1 MAADLQIG
9 QTLQGKWGSYTIRE
23 QLHRR
28 IWTAISSTSQRV
40 TVKTAAD
47 WPLNNERHILEDVR
61 NNPCI
66 RPIIDTSDEPPS
78 LILKYL
84 DDNLLNA
91 SNAKKLGRADI
102 KHVAGTILQALEAL
116 HSRGYVHTG
125 VVQNAQ
131 TRCHA
136 VPNEPADIKP
146 DNILVNY
153 GAAPDRFSEV
163 LLGDCGDAFRVD
175 PDASPFEEGHV
186 IGAAIFR
193 SPEAMLNL
201 RWRAPTDIWSFGATL
216 ISLIWGNNWHIFKP
230 TDVAFESDEYPLQVL
245 IKQVSIFG
253 PVPLSYG
260 EIADEERLGILTSV
274 VNLVNEHNL
283 QKPFYMSVDQ
293 ELSTEDRMFIC
304 KIMKLDPRDRP
315 TAKELLQDEWFRQE

>member
-1 MAADLQIG
+1 MAADLKVG
-9 QTLQGKWGSYTIRE
+9 QTLQGKRGSYTVRE

-28 IWTAISSTSQRV
+28 IWAAMSSTSQRV
-40 TVKTAAD
+40 TVKTASD
-47 WPLNNERHILEDVR
+47 WPLKNERDILEAVR
-61 NNPCI
+61 DNPCI
-66 RPIIDTSDEPPS
+66 RPIIDTSDDPPS

-91 SNAKKLGRADI
+91 SNAKTLERADI
-102 KHVAGTILQALEAL
+102 KYVARNLLQALEAL
-116 HSRGYVHTG
+116 HSRGYVHT
-125 VVQNAQ
+125 
-131 TRCHA
+131 
-136 VPNEPADIKP
+136 DIKP
-146 DNILVNY
+146 DNVLVNN
-153 GAAPDRFSEV
+153 GTAPERFSEV
-163 LLGDCGDAFRVD
+163 QLGDCGDAFMVD
-175 PDASPFEEGHV
+175 PNASPFEEGHV

-230 TDVAFESDEYPLQVL
+230 TEVPFESDEYPIQVL

-260 EIADEERLGILTSV
+260 EIADNERLGILTAV
-274 VNLVNEHNL
+274 INLINEHNL
-283 QKPFYMSVDQ
+283 QRPFHLSADK
-293 ELSTEDRMFIC
+293 ELSKEDRTFIC